1 MTEEQAKEQT
11 DAQQFMVQR
20 VYLKDLSLEAPM
32 GAKAFVSQQQP
43 SIDQDLGTEAT
54 KLDDN
59 LYEVVLQLTIT
70 AKIDEETA
78 FLIEIHQAGLFLIKG
93 IEGQNLSQV
102 LNTVCP
108 QILFPYAR
116 ETIDSALVKATFP
129 PLMLPPINFDA
140 LYAQAMEDQKE
151 KAH

>member
-1 MTEEQAKEQT
+1 
-11 DAQQFMVQR
+11 
-20 VYLKDLSLEAPM
+20 M
-32 GAKAFVSQQQP
+32 GAKAFVSQKQP
-43 SIDQDLGTEAT
+43 TIDQDLGTEAT

-59 LYEVVLQLTIT
+59 LFEVVLQLTIT
-70 AKIDEETA
+70 AKIDEGTA

-93 IEGQNLSQV
+93 IEEQNLSQV

-140 LYAQAMEDQKE
+140 LYAQAVEDQKE